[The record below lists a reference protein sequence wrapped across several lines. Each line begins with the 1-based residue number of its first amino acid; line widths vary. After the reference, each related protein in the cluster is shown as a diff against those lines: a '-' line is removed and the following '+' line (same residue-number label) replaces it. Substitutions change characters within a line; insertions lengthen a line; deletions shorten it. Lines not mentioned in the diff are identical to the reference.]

1 MSRRNTPPIGKIKE
15 QLTVLGSL
23 SKWADIDDEGDA
35 KSKKDYKEL
44 RGNGDGDDETTPA
57 PPPWWKEWLDVES
70 DNFNF
75 IIGGVIVLNAIAIG
89 FQTDFGNDGL
99 EAPSDYVFL
108 VLECVFNLF
117 FLVEMI
123 VRLAQLGREYFKD
136 PWNWFDFALVLIG
149 CVQMFVMTP
158 YKLATRTQHKSG
170 NYTQLRLLRMV
181 RILRLLRVLRVIR
194 LFRMFHQLFLILTAF
209 GKAFQVVVLIGILV
223 LLIDYVLAI
232 VVTSNIGKHA
242 EDWEDDDD
250 KNDVEFWF
258 GSIGNSMST
267 LFGVMTLSNWDPIA
281 KVLAKVYPRGLIYSC
296 FVFYIMVT
304 SYTMISLI
312 TGIISESLITSQ
324 QEYKYNKLAAIEKQR
339 KALNSE
345 LKELFIGVIEDD
357 DQDDAGNVDADKLKE
372 SLNYERGLS
381 GKLATLGIAIDDDDI
396 VNLIDKMASDN
407 QGSVNVEYFVDKLTY
422 MNGAV
427 NASQVVD
434 LKRDIAKVQ
443 YEISKLAQKFDAF
456 LEEKKDSK

>member
-35 KSKKDYKEL
+35 QSKKDYKEL

-57 PPPWWKEWLDVES
+57 PPPWWKKWLDVES

-89 FQTDFGNDGL
+89 FQTDLGNDGL

-117 FLVEMI
+117 FLIEMI

-136 PWNWFDFALVLIG
+136 PWNWFDFTLVLIG
-149 CVQMFVMTP
+149 CVQMFVLTP
-158 YKLATRTQHKSG
+158 YKLAHDAQHKSG

-209 GKAFQVVVLIGILV
+209 GKAFQVVGLIGVLV
-223 LLIDYVLAI
+223 FIVDYVLAI

-242 EDWEDDDD
+242 EDWGADAG
-250 KNDVEFWF
+250 DVEYWF

-267 LFGVMTLSNWDPIA
+267 LFGIMTLSNWYEIA
-281 KVLAKVYPRGLIYSC
+281 QVLAKIYPRGLIFSC

-312 TGIISESLITSQ
+312 TGIIAESLITSQ
-324 QEYKYNKLAAIEKQR
+324 QEYKYNKLASIEKQR
-339 KALNSE
+339 KAVCSE
-345 LKELFIGVIEDD
+345 LKELFTGVLED
-357 DQDDAGNVDADKLKE
+357 DQDDAGNVDAEELKK
-372 SLNYERGLS
+372 SLSYERGLT
-381 GKLATLGIAIDDDDI
+381 GRLASLGIAVDDDDI
-396 VNLIDKMASDN
+396 VNLIDKMASDS
-407 QGSVNVEYFVDKLTY
+407 QGVVNIDYFVDKLTHI
-422 MNGAV
+422 NGAV
-427 NASQVVD
+427 NATQVVD
-434 LKRDIAKVQ
+434 LKREITKVQ
-443 YEISKLAQKFDAF
+443 YDLGKLAKKFDEF
-456 LEEKKDSK
+456 LEEQKKKDSK